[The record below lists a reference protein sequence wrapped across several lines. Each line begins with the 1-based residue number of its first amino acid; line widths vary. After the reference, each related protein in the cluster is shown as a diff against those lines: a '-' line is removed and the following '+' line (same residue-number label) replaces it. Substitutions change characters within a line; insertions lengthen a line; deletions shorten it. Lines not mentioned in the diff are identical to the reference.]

1 MEHFLRVSFNYRKNP
16 FEYNSKNKVSE
27 NDTINDTINLT
38 KNEQRILNLII
49 NNNKI
54 TREELVNA
62 TELSD
67 RTISRMIKHLQDKK
81 LILREGSKKTGFWR
95 ILK

>member
-1 MEHFLRVSFNYRKNP
+1 MKGMKIPVKLLWKMTSSYYWSSVVFDKNLLKYGKIICKMI
-16 FEYNSKNKVSE
+16 YNSKNKVPI

-49 NNNKI
+49 NNNKT

-67 RTISRMIKHLQDKK
+67 RII
-81 LILREGSKKTGFWR
+81 
-95 ILK
+95 

>member
-1 MEHFLRVSFNYRKNP
+1 MI
-16 FEYNSKNKVSE
+16 YNSKNKVPI
-27 NDTINDTINLT
+27 NDTISDTINLT

-49 NNNKI
+49 NNNKT

-67 RTISRMIKHLQDKK
+67 RII
-81 LILREGSKKTGFWR
+81 
-95 ILK
+95 